1 MEKKTNMKS
10 EKSCRYKIF
19 HSGACAAGPG
29 TCDRIGETR
38 PGLSPR
44 VAALTS
50 GMVGKSEKALLAVS
64 FGTTFAQ
71 TRERTIGAIERKLA
85 DRFPDREVRRSF
97 TSRMI
102 RKKLLE
108 RDGLRVDSPQEALER
123 ALEDGVRDMVV
134 QPLYLMHGQEH
145 LRLMETVEKYKSS
158 FDRLA
163 VGKPLLAGRRD
174 CEVMAEAIGRH
185 IPAAKGIT
193 GTSAVVM
200 MGHGTDPEKAKRL
213 PGQPDLFAGGDANA
227 VYRILQETLR
237 EKGMD
242 DHYIATVEGE
252 PRIEDILPLV
262 CRPEIRGVV
271 LAPLMIVAG
280 DHAVHDLAGEE
291 EDSWKNLFA
300 RRGLQVE
307 TALQGIGE
315 WEEVQELFAE
325 HAIEA
330 SESVRHTDEQSI

>member
-1 MEKKTNMKS
+1 MGKRMNMKN
-10 EKSCRYKIF
+10 ER
-19 HSGACAAGPG
+19 
-29 TCDRIGETR
+29 
-38 PGLSPR
+38 
-44 VAALTS
+44 
-50 GMVGKSEKALLAVS
+50 ALLAVS
-64 FGTTFAQ
+64 FGTSFAQ
-71 TRERTIGAIERKLA
+71 TREKTIGAIERKLA

-108 RDGLRVDSPQEALER
+108 RDGLRVDSPEEALER
-123 ALEDGVRDMVV
+123 ALEEGVRDMIV

-145 LRLMETVEKYKSS
+145 VRLMETVEKYASS

-163 VGKPLLAGRRD
+163 VGRPLLSEQRD
-174 CEVMAEAIGRH
+174 CEAMAEAIGRH
-185 IPAAKGIT
+185 LPAENMDDSATGGPIDGTVGAGKPLPASEKAAGETKGIT
-193 GTSAVVM
+193 GTTAIVM
-200 MGHGTDPEKAKRL
+200 MGHGTDPEKARKL

-242 DHYIATVEGE
+242 DYYIATVEGE
-252 PRIEDILPLV
+252 PRIEDVLPLV
-262 CRPEIRGVV
+262 CRPEIRRVV

-291 EDSWKNLFA
+291 DDSWKNLFIQ
-300 RRGLQVE
+300 RGLQVE

-315 WEEVQELFAE
+315 WGEVQELFAE